1 MTKERLRELLEISVH
16 ELFAIEVDEAS
27 PQELFQALANVVKQ
41 MYSEDWRQT
50 RKKSL
55 AGGSKTSVLFFNRI
69 FAWQNAKKQFVE
81 YAAVGASGSRF

>member
-50 RKKSL
+50 RKISCWRIKNKRTIFQSNFCL
-55 AGGSKTSVLFFNRI
+55 AKC
-69 FAWQNAKKQFVE
+69 
-81 YAAVGASGSRF
+81 

>member
-1 MTKERLRELLEISVH
+1 MNKTEQFSVVCLAVH

-50 RKKSL
+50 RKNLLLEDQKQGIIFQSNFYL
-55 AGGSKTSVLFFNRI
+55 AKC
-69 FAWQNAKKQFVE
+69 
-81 YAAVGASGSRF
+81 